1 MAGFGASAGDQV
13 GWGSAATRANC
24 GLKTSRAGA
33 VVRGAISMGGDK
45 EKHVTVTMDFDVLND
60 PIGEFLENSK

>member
-1 MAGFGASAGDQV
+1 
-13 GWGSAATRANC
+13 
-24 GLKTSRAGA
+24 
-33 VVRGAISMGGDK
+33 MGGDK